1 MEDGRH
7 GRRRTYQQG
16 CPCPA
21 CVAANTA
28 YSRAYRAALR
38 AGRPPLGAHAP
49 TREAVTVVTALLAEG
64 YRRWEIARGLG
75 RRPDRPY
82 PELTIGRHGAAV
94 TWRTVYRLKV
104 LRRRLDRLDA

>member
-21 CVAANTA
+21 CLAANTT
-28 YSRAYRAALR
+28 YSRTYRAALR

-49 TREAVTVVTALLAEG
+49 AREALKVVQALLAEG
-64 YRRWEIARGLG
+64 YRRSDIARGLG

-104 LRRRLDRLDA
+104 LVRRLDRLDA